1 MLLSF
6 ADYVVQGLILLLTFV
21 HPWFLRLGQ
30 EARAFGFP
38 FVVIFIW
45 GIWRMAYFD
54 PATHNDIP
62 GIGYIVAAFGY
73 GIISYILFGIR
84 CAVLR
89 RRAAKRSGTG
99 NA

>member
-1 MLLSF
+1 
-6 ADYVVQGLILLLTFV
+6 
-21 HPWFLRLGQ
+21 
-30 EARAFGFP
+30 
-38 FVVIFIW
+38 
-45 GIWRMAYFD
+45 MAYFD